1 MIYLLNMVIF
11 QFANRQ
17 ITRVLFI
24 SMVSDRLLV
33 KPPGAKQRFSNATGD
48 AKRLK
53 SEEFL

>member
-1 MIYLLNMVIF
+1 
-11 QFANRQ
+11 
-17 ITRVLFI
+17 
-24 SMVSDRLLV
+24 MVSDRLLV